1 MNLYTPRYDHL
12 ILKLDSFF
20 VFLIDTNLLISLSNA
35 PFSIL
40 FDYSTYDYSILMFND
55 NIVILKKSFQKQNW
69 LIEYLEEDTKQKIAA
84 IK

>member
-55 NIVILKKSFQKQNW
+55 NIVILKKIISKAK
-69 LIEYLEEDTKQKIAA
+69 LIDRVFRRRYKAKNSCH
-84 IK
+84 